1 MDTLRYAAALVV
13 WTAVPPALLYWYLIH
28 PFTGYWQTV
37 GRTRTLMVVL
47 PLCLLLLGAMLRWSG
62 PVAGSDL
69 GTNYAAFY
77 SGLILFAGA
86 VFADRKIRRDLGS
99 RTVAG
104 PTELI
109 PGAWPGVEAT
119 GGEEPA
125 GTEGDAGEETVA
137 SPAAPEPDGDA
148 APVTVL
154 VQEGVYG
161 RVRHPRYAAVTVG
174 TLGLALISHHGAAY
188 WVVAAMVPLI
198 VTLARLEEAG
208 LVRQFGEAY
217 LAYRARVP
225 AFVPRPGGGREG

>member
-28 PFTGYWQTV
+28 LHTGYWQTV

-47 PLCLLLLGAMLRWSG
+47 PLCLLVLGAMLRWSG
-62 PVAGSDL
+62 PVAGTDL
-69 GTNYAAFY
+69 GTSYAAFY

-86 VFADRKIRRDLGS
+86 VFADRKIRRDLEP

-109 PGAWPGVEAT
+109 PGAGPGS
-119 GGEEPA
+119 EEEEDGVRAPVNPA
-125 GTEGDAGEETVA
+125 PPHAD
-137 SPAAPEPDGDA
+137 APE
-148 APVTVL
+148 TVL
-154 VQEGVYG
+154 VQAGVYG

-198 VTLARLEEAG
+198 MTLARLEEAR
-208 LVRQFGEAY
+208 LVERFGQEY
-217 LAYRARVP
+217 LDYRARVP
-225 AFVPRPGGGREG
+225 AFVPRPGGGRDG